1 MVRFCVASY
10 TTSMTIRHAGNTA
23 HSIKHVNPRAQINVP
38 SIKKKLLPSARFKV
52 FAEYSFAPE
61 LVLELERS

>member
-1 MVRFCVASY
+1 
-10 TTSMTIRHAGNTA
+10 MTIRHAGNTA